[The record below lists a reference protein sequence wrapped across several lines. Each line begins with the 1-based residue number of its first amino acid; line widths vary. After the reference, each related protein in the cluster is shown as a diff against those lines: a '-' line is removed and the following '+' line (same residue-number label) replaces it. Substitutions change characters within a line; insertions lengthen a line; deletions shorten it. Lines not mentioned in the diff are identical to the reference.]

1 MAPCLRRNLPP
12 RRLWLSDHARPLT
25 MRHVIFVMML
35 VGVMLCSGHDSFAA
49 AAPRKAKERQAEP
62 YVYVSG
68 GVHKPGRYDWTKSM
82 TLIDAI
88 QAAGGF
94 TDSAGRRVTIFHFDG
109 AREFYTRGGTNAP
122 PILKAGDR
130 ISVPK
135 RLF

>member
-1 MAPCLRRNLPP
+1 
-12 RRLWLSDHARPLT
+12 
-25 MRHVIFVMML
+25 MRHVIFVVML
-35 VGVMLCSGHDSFAA
+35 VGVMLCSSHDLFAA
-49 AAPRKAKERQAEP
+49 AAPLKATERQVEP

-68 GVHKPGRYDWTKSM
+68 GVHKPGRYNWTKSM

-94 TDSAGRRVTIFHFDG
+94 TDSASRRVRIFHVDG
-109 AREFYTRGGTNAP
+109 ASEFYTRGGTNAP

-130 ISVPK
+130 ISVSK